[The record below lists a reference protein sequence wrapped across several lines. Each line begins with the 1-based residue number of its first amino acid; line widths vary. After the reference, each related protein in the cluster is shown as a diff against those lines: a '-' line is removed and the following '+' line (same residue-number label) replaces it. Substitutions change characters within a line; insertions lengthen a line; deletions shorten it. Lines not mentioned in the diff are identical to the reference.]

1 MADTRTYRKRPPKVL
16 VPLMPEGDN
25 ESLLTLAH
33 WLAKS
38 EPVLL
43 VGLVPIPEGANL
55 SAGAA
60 AAGELRRL
68 MQRHVDRV
76 SLQSKARIRVSFTPW
91 DDLRLVLAEEDSID
105 LLVLNWPTHL
115 EAMRLTAA
123 ELLSHP
129 PCDIALLRGP
139 LPPAPKKIIIPNRG
153 GPHAELSLRLGQMLA
168 REHDGHLVSLRLR
181 AEEAELER
189 REALDFAGMEQVL
202 SEMPRTEHR
211 TQTAKDR
218 VQAILKAA
226 EGHDLMV
233 LGTSTYPTAST
244 ASFGDIADAALRK
257 APCAV
262 IAVKTRRA
270 VPKHADPRRFG
281 AHAIS
286 VLVDHWFA
294 ENTFH
299 SDEFANLR
307 ALVQLKEERGLTI
320 SLALPALNEEATIG
334 PIIRTCQRVLMERV
348 PLLDEIVL
356 MDSNSTDNTRKI
368 AEDLGIPVYI
378 HQEVLPRY
386 GARHGKGEALWKS
399 LYVTKGDLI
408 IWVDTD
414 ISNFHPRFVYG
425 LIGPLLYNRRL
436 MLTKGFYRRPL
447 KSSHGLQPGRG
458 GRVTELTAR
467 PLINLFYPELSGVIQ
482 PLSGEYGGR
491 RSALERLTFA
501 SGYGVETAILIG
513 MFEQFK
519 LRSIAQVDLVERI
532 HRNQSLSNLSKM
544 AFAIIQT
551 MIGKLEKRYGQELLQ
566 DVNRTMKIVH
576 YEAGHYFLE
585 VEEIAELERPPM
597 IEIPE
602 YRQKRGLEP

>member
-1 MADTRTYRKRPPKVL
+1 MADTRSKRHPKVL
-16 VPLMPEGDN
+16 IPLMPESDN
-25 ESLLTLAH
+25 ETLLTLAR

-43 VGLVPIPEGANL
+43 VGIVPVPEGANL

-76 SLQSKARIRVSFTPW
+76 SIQAKARIRVSYTPW

-105 LLVLNWPTHL
+105 LLVLNWPAHL
-115 EAMRLTAA
+115 QAMHLTAA

-139 LPPAPKKIIIPNRG
+139 LPAAPKKILIPNRG

-168 REHDGHLVSLRLR
+168 REYDGHLVSLRLR
-181 AEEAELER
+181 PEEAELER

-211 TQTAKDR
+211 TLTAKDR
-218 VQAILKAA
+218 AGAILKAA
-226 EGHDLMV
+226 AGYDLMV

-244 ASFGDIADAALRK
+244 ASFGEVADAALQS

-270 VPKHADPRRFG
+270 VPKHANPRRYG

-299 SDEFANLR
+299 SDEFSNLR

-320 SLALPALNEEATIG
+320 SLALPALNEEETIG

-378 HQEVLPRY
+378 HQEVLPQH

-602 YRQKRGLEP
+602 YRQKRGLEREV